1 MTQLLQAVVLGAVQG
16 LTEFLPIS
24 SSGHL
29 ILLEKLFGWAEQGLS
44 FDVAVHIGTLLAL
57 LVYFRREWIAVIRGF
72 FTSFKARPRAWDL
85 DQRLAWMIV
94 LASIPA
100 AAVGALLGD
109 TVEENLRAP
118 ALIALM
124 LIVGGLIMLAAEL
137 LGRKERGFESLH
149 ATDAGVVGLAQVL
162 ALAPGVSR
170 SGITISGGM
179 LAGLDREAAA
189 RFSFMLSAPII
200 AGAGLWQ
207 GAKLAREGFAD
218 VGPGVFAVGFVTSA
232 VVGFFTVKYLL
243 VYFRRHTLAPF
254 IVYRFALAAVV
265 LLVVAFA

>member
-1 MTQLLQAVVLGAVQG
+1 MTQVLQAVVLGAIQG

-29 ILLEKLFGWAEQGLS
+29 VLLEKVFGWAEQGLS
-44 FDVAVHIGTLLAL
+44 FDVALHVGTLLAL

-72 FTSFKARPRAWDL
+72 FTSFRIRPRAWDL

-100 AAVGALLGD
+100 AAAGALLGD
-109 TVEENLRAP
+109 TVEKNLRAP
-118 ALIALM
+118 ALVAL
-124 LIVGGLIMLAAEL
+124 LLVVGGLIMLAAEM
-137 LGRKERGFESLH
+137 LGSKKRGFESLR
-149 ATDAGVVGLAQVL
+149 ASDAGVVGLAQVL

-179 LAGLDREAAA
+179 LNGLESEAAA
-189 RFSFMLSAPII
+189 RFSFMLSAPVI
-200 AGAGLWQ
+200 AGAGVWE
-207 GAKLAREGFAD
+207 GAKLVSDGLAD
-218 VGPGVFAVGFVTSA
+218 AAPGVFAAGFVTSA

-243 VYFRRHTLAPF
+243 VYFRRHSLLPF

-265 LLVVAFA
+265 LLAVAIA